1 MQTQKR
7 TNISQSVVYLLTLSS
22 TGAWARIMQ
31 FFFIC
36 YRLPTRLKI
45 GNLIWTPGNAINST
59 AKAPCVYNV
68 KRNDSTIQ
76 QHNTWVINLQKT
88 SIV

>member
-31 FFFIC
+31 FFLIC
-36 YRLPTRLKI
+36 YRLPTRLKLEI
-45 GNLIWTPGNAINST
+45 LYGLR
-59 AKAPCVYNV
+59 V
-68 KRNDSTIQ
+68 
-76 QHNTWVINLQKT
+76 LQ
-88 SIV
+88 